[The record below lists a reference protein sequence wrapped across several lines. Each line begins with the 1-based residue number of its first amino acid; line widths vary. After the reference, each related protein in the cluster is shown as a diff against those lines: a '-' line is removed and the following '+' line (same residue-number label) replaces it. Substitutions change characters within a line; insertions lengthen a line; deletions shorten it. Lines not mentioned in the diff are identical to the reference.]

1 MPDPNAIAP
10 AQRTLPEMLRIQA
23 RLHGDRTLFRA
34 GDVAWSFR
42 ETLEIAARAAEK
54 TTPAVDNRKAQT
66 MRLSPEVLEGL
77 RVRAERFR
85 TTQAALVEQYLR
97 EAFERHP
104 VPPYQ
109 GI

>member
-1 MPDPNAIAP
+1 MISDNQTSREKGFMAKRSTFAVPLDRRIVDG
-10 AQRTLPEMLRIQA
+10 LRK
-23 RLHGDRTLFRA
+23 
-34 GDVAWSFR
+34 
-42 ETLEIAARAAEK
+42 AARK
-54 TTPAVDNRKAQT
+54 TSTPNVDNRKAQT

-77 RVRAERFR
+77 KVRAERFK

-104 VPPYQ
+104 VPPYK

>member
-1 MPDPNAIAP
+1 MIATVCWLRALDDIP
-10 AQRTLPEMLRIQA
+10 ATKQPRRSIHGKTPPPRHTVGPPHRGRI
-23 RLHGDRTLFRA
+23 
-34 GDVAWSFR
+34 
-42 ETLEIAARAAEK
+42 AERRPQK
-54 TTPAVDNRKAQT
+54 TTPDVDNRKAQT

>member
-1 MPDPNAIAP
+1 MAKRPPIGIPLDRRIVD
-10 AQRTLPEMLRIQA
+10 ELRK
-23 RLHGDRTLFRA
+23 
-34 GDVAWSFR
+34 
-42 ETLEIAARAAEK
+42 AARKAA
-54 TTPAVDNRKAQT
+54 TPKVDNRKAQT
-66 MRLSPEVLEGL
+66 MRLSQEVLDGL
-77 RVRAERFR
+77 RVRAERFK

>member
-1 MPDPNAIAP
+1 MAKRPTFGIPLD
-10 AQRTLPEMLRIQA
+10 RRVTDGLRNVV
-23 RLHGDRTLFRA
+23 R
-34 GDVAWSFR
+34 
-42 ETLEIAARAAEK
+42 K
-54 TTPAVDNRKAQT
+54 TTTPDVDNRKAQT